1 MITRDILSKYGVKTS
16 QDGDD
21 IFIGDAKLSVSI
33 ATASISSMKIHF
45 ALNITTKGTPIDV
58 QTSSLEDN
66 MDINNIKELQ
76 DEIANSYIA
85 FMDDIER
92 DITKTKVF

>member
-1 MITRDILSKYGVKTS
+1 
-16 QDGDD
+16 
-21 IFIGDAKLSVSI
+21 
-33 ATASISSMKIHF
+33 MKIHF